1 MAAGGASARADLIG
15 EPAGGAGGAARR
27 GPLLG
32 CATGPATACAAPRR
46 WSGGSRDAARWRSC
60 SGARRATAVLQRCA
74 LEVLREVLQWG
85 PAMACAASRGRV
97 LQRGLPCCAAVAL
110 QRGPQCCA
118 TPFALFCD
126 GLATGSARGA
136 QWGLE
141 WDCGGG
147 LKHFAMNL
155 QRGAAVRVCNAHE
168 SCPCFGPW

>member
-1 MAAGGASARADLIG
+1 MLRAGGLCWGVQQVLQLRV
-15 EPAGGAGGAARR
+15 PPR
-27 GPLLG
+27 
-32 CATGPATACAAPRR
+32 AAPLEARV
-46 WSGGSRDAARWRSC
+46 SR
-60 SGARRATAVLQRCA
+60 RRATAVLQRCA

-97 LQRGLPCCAAVAL
+97 LQRGPPCCAAVAL